1 MEKRKEEIKKEIRF
15 ETSHDEIHTFL
26 LQVMDFRET
35 YLGWFAKGDSPG
47 NYPSE
52 LVFYVKL
59 FDRLET
65 HFANLFQNFND
76 FKFSPSEDSLD
87 DDLLERL
94 MESEKTHRENMRM
107 IVELSEKNSE
117 LSRTVDELK
126 KGQKT

>member
-1 MEKRKEEIKKEIRF
+1 MEQKNEKIRKEIRF
-15 ETSHDEIHTFL
+15 EASHDEIHTFL
-26 LQVMDFRET
+26 LQVMDFKET
-35 YLGWFAKGDSPG
+35 YLNWFAKGDSPG

-65 HFANLFQNFND
+65 HFADLFLNFID
-76 FKFSPSEDSLD
+76 FKFSPSEDSID

-94 MESEKTHRENMRM
+94 MESEKTHRENKRM
-107 IVELSEKNSE
+107 IVELIEKNSE